1 MEMKTGKDYRKGEN
15 MEEAKKTSGRGGRRE
30 GSGRKPLGK
39 KAVTLK
45 LSEESVAVL
54 ARQEKKSEFVD
65 ELIKNHG

>member
-1 MEMKTGKDYRKGEN
+1 MAN
-15 MEEAKKTSGRGGRRE
+15 EESKKTSGRGGRRE
-30 GSGRKPLGK
+30 GSGRKALGK

-54 ARQEKKSEFVD
+54 ARQENKSEFVD